1 MAGLA
6 PGNLRLPLVEATERE
21 REEIRAVLERSGVL
35 EAARR

>member
-6 PGNLRLPLVEATERE
+6 PGNLRLPLVEATDAERAD
-21 REEIRAVLERSGVL
+21 IRAVLERSGVL